1 MTTQTAAPGR
11 LKDLQAIRDFIYT
24 PLGEA
29 VRLLEERQALP
40 IHPDLDRE
48 GMLDVPPIMRQKR
61 AAILF
66 RQVAT
71 PNHEMHL
78 AMSLAR
84 QFDLNLIIWEYHADQ
99 FVSLNHCKRALG
111 RMGFFSGIGRNGGRR
126 MDYLNIVDFPRVD
139 GQPLGEVRTLWGQPL
154 ADFHHELLSEDFP
167 ESARTGLFDAT
178 AWLERHGGRARHY
191 YKAFT
196 MLLIRHAIL
205 LETFEMSGKELQ
217 FTEEIFIPAMRDIIS
232 AFEVKPLVA
241 RIEEVDVEGDEYW
254 LNYPGRLRNRVR
266 GLLPR
271 RPHIRSIA

>member
-1 MTTQTAAPGR
+1 MTTRTSAPGR
-11 LKDLQAIRDFIYT
+11 LNDLQAIRDFIYT

-29 VRLLEERQALP
+29 VRLLEERQSTR
-40 IHPDLDRE
+40 IHPDLDRD
-48 GMLDVPPIMRQKR
+48 GILDVPPIMRQKR

-84 QFDLNLIIWEYHADQ
+84 QFGLNLIIWEYHADQ

-154 ADFHHELLSEDFP
+154 VDFHHQLLLEEFP
-167 ESARTGLFDAT
+167 QISQASLFDAT
-178 AWLERHGGRARHY
+178 SWLERHGGRARHY

-205 LETFEMSGKELQ
+205 LETFEMSGAELQ
-217 FTEEIFIPAMRDIIS
+217 FTQEIFIPAMRDIIS
-232 AFEVKPLVA
+232 AFGVKPLVA

-254 LNYPGRLRNRVR
+254 LNYPGRLRAKVR

-271 RPHIRSIA
+271 RQHIRSIV